1 MHPLETLHQTLRIA
15 GLLLDSAA
23 SQIRDAPLPPVRDN
37 ILKIGTALAE
47 VSELRLDIHRTA
59 PELNLEQ
66 HYEKSSPEE
75 LAANRQLGHALLAA
89 DEFASK
95 GKYGEAASTLEQFA
109 QGETSELHRAI
120 ALTQA
125 QSYRQR
131 TEP

>member
-23 SQIRDAPLPPVRDN
+23 SQIRDAPLVPVRDN

-66 HYEKSSPEE
+66 QYEKPSPEDS
-75 LAANRQLGHALLAA
+75 AANGRLGQVLLVA
-89 DEFASK
+89 DELASK
-95 GKYGEAASTLEQFA
+95 GKQVEAIATLESFA

-120 ALTQA
+120 ARSQA
-125 QSYRQR
+125 ENYRQR